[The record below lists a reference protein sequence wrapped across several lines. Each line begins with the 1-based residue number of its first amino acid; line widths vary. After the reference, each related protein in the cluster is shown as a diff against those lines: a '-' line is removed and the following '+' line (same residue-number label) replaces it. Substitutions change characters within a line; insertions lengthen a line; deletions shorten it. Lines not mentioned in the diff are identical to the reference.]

1 VTAGTTDQN
10 GEAAATLT
18 TPGDP
23 TNRNI
28 TVTATAGKISATIVV
43 AVVGTKI
50 ALTGP
55 ASLIQGATG
64 TFNVSLTDSGG
75 TGIAG
80 ATVTLA
86 SASSNTLSASSVV
99 TNGTGQQTFT
109 LTGTTAGSDT
119 VTASA
124 LGLSATAP
132 LTISNQS
139 FAFTAPAPGTQV
151 VVNTPIALAIKWTN
165 AGAPVSG
172 PVTFATSR
180 GTITTP
186 QPVTTA
192 ADGTATVMIT
202 STTGGDTTVTASGAG
217 VSAQLGLVFVA
228 TVAGAIDLQAGPDV
242 IPTSGQSTVTATV
255 TDGPTGNLVENATV
269 DFTLTDATGGS
280 LSVGTATTD
289 VHGTAQ
295 TVYSATSA
303 ASSHNGVTITAT
315 VQGADCTTQ
324 PALCTQVSLTVGGQ
338 TVFLS
343 LGTGSV
349 VSENANKTQFS
360 VPFVIQALDSAGNAV
375 PGVAVSLTVVPKSI
389 SLQTVG
395 GSAST
400 YGLAA
405 YAKGTWVDATTAPSC
420 TTGWCQAIKT
430 TCLPAQFS
438 VGTPA
443 VIQDVP
449 GDVAA
454 VSPGTVTTD
463 STGTAN
469 VNVTYP
475 EDHALWAQVVLT
487 ATATVSG
494 TQSSTIST
502 FWLPMLAAYVTSTT
516 QSPPGAISPYG
527 VDAVCTDQN

>member
-1 VTAGTTDQN
+1 MRKNGWFLGTLAATLVLAGCGGDEASSFAGASSSGSSGSSSSGGPTATASSITLLSTAPQIPSAGSTPATLTAIVKNSSNLVVPGATVSFSSTSGALAPTATTSGVTAGTTDQN

-269 DFTLTDATGGS
+269 DYTLTDATGGS

-315 VQGADCTTQ
+315 VQGADCTT
-324 PALCTQVSLTVGGQ
+324 
-338 TVFLS
+338 
-343 LGTGSV
+343 
-349 VSENANKTQFS
+349 
-360 VPFVIQALDSAGNAV
+360 
-375 PGVAVSLTVVPKSI
+375 
-389 SLQTVG
+389 
-395 GSAST
+395 
-400 YGLAA
+400 
-405 YAKGTWVDATTAPSC
+405 
-420 TTGWCQAIKT
+420 
-430 TCLPAQFS
+430 
-438 VGTPA
+438 
-443 VIQDVP
+443 
-449 GDVAA
+449 
-454 VSPGTVTTD
+454 
-463 STGTAN
+463 
-469 VNVTYP
+469 
-475 EDHALWAQVVLT
+475 
-487 ATATVSG
+487 
-494 TQSSTIST
+494 
-502 FWLPMLAAYVTSTT
+502 
-516 QSPPGAISPYG
+516 
-527 VDAVCTDQN
+527 